1 MNPTETLL
9 RRLAAACMYGQDNP
23 AFAFSDGTRAE
34 IRAAAQAARAHI
46 DRLDFDANAPRYKT
60 ALSPF
65 GHVGILA
72 ARQVPCKGNPEWFFD
87 CKHIGGRLETFHVS
101 NLKEFVI

>member
-1 MNPTETLL
+1 MDPTETLL

-23 AFAFSDGTRAE
+23 AFDLSAGTRAE

-60 ALSPF
+60 ALSPA
-65 GHVGILA
+65 GYVGLSN
-72 ARQVPCKGNPEWFFD
+72 ARKVGGAWLFD
-87 CKHIGGRLETFHVS
+87 CKLEGGAERIFAQRELT
-101 NLKEFVI
+101 NFVL